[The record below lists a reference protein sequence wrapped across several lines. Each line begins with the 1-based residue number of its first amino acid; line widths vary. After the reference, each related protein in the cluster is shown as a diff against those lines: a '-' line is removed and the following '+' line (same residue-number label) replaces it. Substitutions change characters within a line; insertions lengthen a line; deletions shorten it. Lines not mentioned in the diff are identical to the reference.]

1 MIRLPQ
7 KNHDLRRYVLKKEL
21 RRILLYLV
29 WLGVFLAA
37 ALSYNHN
44 HQTYPPERRM
54 EGWRMLVWMLIA
66 AVIGFFLFRIH
77 QFFTRRACRGT
88 VLLSKLSHTYT
99 ATEDPIRGS
108 RDGGY
113 DFRLHTAL
121 ILQKPNGKKKRLRFE
136 QKIGSYQYYREG
148 AELIRFR
155 SLPYPINLG
164 SDAESGF
171 VCVACGR
178 MHKHYQAHCD
188 QCGLSLIDPR
198 EICKNNEKTPT

>member
-7 KNHDLRRYVLKKEL
+7 KNRDLRRYVLKKEL
-21 RRILLYLV
+21 RRILLYFL
-29 WLGVFLAA
+29 WLGIFLGA

-54 EGWRMLVWMLIA
+54 EGWRLIVWMLIA

-77 QFFTRRACRGT
+77 QFLTRRACRGT

-99 ATEDPIRGS
+99 VTEDPLHAA

-121 ILQKPNGKKKRLRFE
+121 IIQKPNGKKQSLRFE
-136 QKIGSYQYYREG
+136 QKIGSYQYYQEG
-148 AELIRFR
+148 ADLIRFR
-155 SLPYPINLG
+155 ALPYPVNLG
-164 SDAESGF
+164 GDPKNGF

-178 MHKHYQAHCD
+178 MHKSYQEHCD

-198 EICKNNEKTPT
+198 ELCETSKKTPT